1 MGYSLWTKRSVDSK
15 KTDYFKAAE
24 HDLVAVFHRPQQ
36 IIFNFFGSF
45 VVFSS
50 FDVIS
55 R

>member
-1 MGYSLWTKRSVDSK
+1 MDEEDSVESQ

-45 VVFSS
+45 LVIFS
-50 FDVIS
+50 FGVIS